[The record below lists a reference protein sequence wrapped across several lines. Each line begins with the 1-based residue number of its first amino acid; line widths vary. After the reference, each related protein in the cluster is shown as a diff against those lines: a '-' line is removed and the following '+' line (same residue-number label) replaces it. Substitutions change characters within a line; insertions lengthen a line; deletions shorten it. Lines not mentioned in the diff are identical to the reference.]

1 MTKFN
6 KIYLKSPGITPLSS
20 PPMQIP
26 TIERAFCTTREA
38 ATLLGISVG
47 TAQLWVENGLLQA
60 WKTSGGHRRISR
72 ESVERLL
79 HKSGEI
85 TTVAEP
91 MGRLL
96 PAPMEGP
103 QRLRVMVVE
112 DDINLLRLYQTQM
125 ARWPFHPEVVSISN
139 AIAALVLIGRRAPD
153 LLVTDLHMPGLDG
166 FGMLRVL
173 RNDPAISHTRIV
185 VVSGLDPAEIDR
197 RGGLPQ
203 RVELLP
209 KPIPFK
215 RLQEI
220 AASIIEQGSFLT
232 ANQ

>member
-1 MTKFN
+1 MQ
-6 KIYLKSPGITPLSS
+6 SP
-20 PPMQIP
+20 Q
-26 TIERAFCTTREA
+26 IERTFCTTREA
-38 ATLLGISVG
+38 ATLLGVSVG

-79 HKSGEI
+79 HKSESPI
-85 TTVAEP
+85 TLPPPTGHV
-91 MGRLL
+91 L
-96 PAPMEGP
+96 PAPVTGP
-103 QRLRVMVVE
+103 ERLRVLVVE
-112 DDINLLRLYQTQM
+112 DDTNLLRLYQTQM
-125 ARWPFHPEVVSISN
+125 SRWPFHPDVMAISN
-139 AIAALVLIGRRAPD
+139 AIAALVMIGRRAPD

-185 VVSGLDPAEIDR
+185 AVSGLDAAEVDR
-197 RGGLPQ
+197 RGGLPE

-220 AASIIEQGSFLT
+220 AASIIDQGSFLT
-232 ANQ
+232 TVQ